1 MLSYCQ
7 ACDHKAVALS
17 PSPQASWP
25 ATLDPYVPVPA
36 LADETIRLAFN
47 ETPLGPFP
55 AALEAIVAG
64 ASRVNRYPERDGKL
78 IRRLAELYE
87 LTPEMIALGNGAD
100 AIIGYLSTAFLRP
113 GDEMITGWPSFPT
126 YVTDAAKQEAVV
138 KLAPLSD
145 GAFDLEAIADLIG
158 PRTRL
163 IWVCSPNNPTGGVVT
178 RADFRR
184 FVDAVPKC
192 VLVVVDEAYHE
203 FSAGPDQLDCIAE
216 YVRERPNVAALRTFS
231 KLYGLAGLRVGYLAG
246 PGEHRHRGR
255 QEPPLLRPDRT
266 VRRRGARE
274 PRQPRRGPTPAPG
287 QSAAAGRARGS
298 AVRARMALVPI
309 ARKFPRRRGRRR
321 RRDRR
326 TTARVRGGD
335 ALAEWAGCAR
345 PAASHGRD
353 RCRVRA
359 PGGDARSRGRA
370 GALILIR
377 QLDRARI
384 T

>member
-7 ACDHKAVALS
+7 ACDHKAVIRS
-17 PSPQASWP
+17 TSPQASWP

-113 GDEMITGWPSFPT
+113 GDEVITGWPSFPT

-184 FVDAVPKC
+184 FVDAVPES

-203 FSAGPDQLDCIAE
+203 FAAGPDHLDCIAE

-246 PGEHRHRGR
+246 PESIVTAVAKSRHYYDLTGLSAVAALASLDSPDEVQRRRRVNQQQRAELEAALSEHGWHSYPSHGNFLAVEVGDADATAGR
-255 QEPPLLRPDRT
+255 LLASGLATRSLSGVGAPELLRVT
-266 VRRRGARE
+266 VGTDAECARLVE
-274 PRQPRRGPTPAPG
+274 ML
-287 QSAAAGRARGS
+287 GRAG
-298 AVRARMALVPI
+298 VRAR
-309 ARKFPRRRGRRR
+309 
-321 RRDRR
+321 
-326 TTARVRGGD
+326 
-335 ALAEWAGCAR
+335 
-345 PAASHGRD
+345 
-353 RCRVRA
+353 
-359 PGGDARSRGRA
+359 
-370 GALILIR
+370 
-377 QLDRARI
+377 
-384 T
+384 